1 MKKFLSLPVA
11 LVLLI
16 AITAG
21 CGSKYPG
28 FTKSDSGLY
37 YKIYKVSK
45 DTAKPKAKDWISIEY
60 RLVVKS
66 KGKDSLFINSV
77 KSGQGPLRMQLPP
90 SDYKGDI
97 YVGMRMLSA
106 GDSGEF
112 IVSADSLFRKT
123 FRQGMR
129 PKYIDS
135 NTVARFF
142 IHMVT
147 VESPE
152 AMQKKE
158 IETLDK
164 YIADNKITTK
174 PTASGLYY
182 IEETAGKGI
191 AIDSGC
197 QVIYNVKI
205 SMLNGKQVFG
215 QDSMKFI
222 YGKRPDMSGFLE
234 GIKLMK
240 KGGKARLILPSQIA
254 FGERGYREIPPYTTI
269 VYNITVLDVKSKAD
283 YEKQQAAEK
292 KKAEAKKAAAKN
304 AESSLLKKYLKDNK
318 ITAKP
323 TASGL
328 YYIEKVAGTGP
339 MAAAGKKVSV
349 QYTGTLLNGK
359 KFDSSRDHDGKPY
372 EFELGKGNVVKGWD
386 EGIAMMRKG
395 GKAILIVPSSL
406 GYGEKDMGNI
416 PPYSPLVFDVELVDV
431 K

>member
-1 MKKFLSLPVA
+1 MKKLLTLPVA
-11 LVLLI
+11 LILLM
-16 AITAG
+16 AMTAG

-45 DTAKPKAKDWISIEY
+45 DTAKPRSKDWISIDY
-60 RLVVKS
+60 RLIVQS
-66 KGKDSLFINSV
+66 KGKDSLFINSK

-97 YVGMRMLSA
+97 YIGMRMLSA

-112 IVSADSLFRKT
+112 LVNADSLFKKT

-129 PKYIDS
+129 PKYVDS
-135 NTVARFF
+135 NSMAKFF
-142 IHMVT
+142 INMVSI
-147 VESPE
+147 ESPE

-158 IETLDK
+158 IETLNK
-164 YIADNKITTK
+164 YIADTKITVK
-174 PTASGLYY
+174 PTATGLFY
-182 IEETAGKGI
+182 IEETAGKGL

-197 QVIYNVKI
+197 QVMYNVKI

-234 GIKLMK
+234 GIKMMK

-269 VYNITVLDVKSKAD
+269 VYDVNVLDVKSKAE
-283 YEKQQAAEK
+283 YEKQQAADK
-292 KKAEAKKAAAKN
+292 KKADQKKAAAKS
-304 AESSLLKKYLKDNK
+304 AESGMLKKYLKDNK
-318 ITAKP
+318 ITVKP
-323 TASGL
+323 TTSGL
-328 YYIEKVAGTGP
+328 YYIEKIAGTGP
-339 MAAAGKKVSV
+339 QAMAGKKVSV
-349 QYTGTLLNGK
+349 QYNGTLLNGK
-359 KFDSSRDHDGKPY
+359 KFDSSRDHGNKPY

-395 GKAILIVPSSL
+395 GKAILICPSSL
-406 GYGEKDMGNI
+406 AYGDKDNGSI
-416 PPYSPLVFDVELVDV
+416 PAYSTLVFDVELIDV